1 MTIMSESMKHAD
13 QPDQQAQTQ
22 TRDQRSRIRLTEKVK
37 AAG

>member
-1 MTIMSESMKHAD
+1 MSESMKHAN
-13 QPDQQAQTQ
+13 QHTQAQ